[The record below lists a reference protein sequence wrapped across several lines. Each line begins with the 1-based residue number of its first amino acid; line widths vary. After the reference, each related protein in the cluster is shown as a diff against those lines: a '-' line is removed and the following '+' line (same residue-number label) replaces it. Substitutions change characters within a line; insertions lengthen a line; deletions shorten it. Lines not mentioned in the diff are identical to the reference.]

1 MPRIKQ
7 SHTVKKQLKKTELKL
22 ATTDTRSAAGTEEDK
37 KKRKWRPGTV
47 ALRDIRRIQ
56 KSSDNLLP
64 KTRFRKI
71 VRHYARP
78 FVTNTSGDVRW
89 QEEALDALQ
98 SATESYAVELLDYA
112 NTIDITFGR
121 TTLDKKGL
129 DMAIFGRTGRR
140 LSDFKN
146 TEPEETGQTSLVS
159 QVLG

>member
-1 MPRIKQ
+1 MVRIKQ
-7 SHTVKKQLKKTELKL
+7 SHSLKKTPKKDELKL
-22 ATTDTRSAAGTEEDK
+22 ATTDARSTAPTEDEK

-78 FVTNTSGDVRW
+78 YVTNSSGDVRW

-98 SATESYAVELLDYA
+98 SATESYAVELLDCA

-129 DMAIFGRTGRR
+129 DMAVFSRTGRR
-140 LSDFKN
+140 LIDFKN
-146 TEPEETGQTSLVS
+146 TEVDDSAQDSLVS
-159 QVLG
+159 QSLG